1 MVARQS
7 IHGPVSRDYV
17 RIVVPAPDGFGIDF
31 LPTRP
36 GGPVER
42 GIVFELRQI
51 LRRVVKETLPHA
63 VAVWSLFVLQA
74 APQHAEE
81 HTSELQSPCNLVC
94 RLLLEKKKKD
104 RKY

>member
-1 MVARQS
+1 MIRYETRMVPRQS

-17 RIVVPAPDGFGIDF
+17 RIVVPAPDGFGIGF

-74 APQHAEE
+74 APQHAVDK
-81 HTSELQSPCNLVC
+81 LFVL
-94 RLLLEKKKKD
+94 RDLLFAWLTKLL
-104 RKY
+104 